1 MARLA
6 GAAALLAIAV
16 SGSLLAAFEDRV
28 YGVSGLLLSVFVAG
42 LFVVM
47 ELRFARAL
55 GRVHALADPGELRG
69 PAESVLGSLLDPETT
84 LPRVWLFRA
93 RLTEEIQRAERYR
106 RSLLMCV
113 LEPEDASV
121 RLDGEFRGK
130 VGRAVRGHLRGSD
143 FATVGRS
150 GRLLMLLPET
160 VGPAAEGAV
169 KRLVATLNS
178 LITEG
183 TPLHWRGALVW
194 YPEDGS
200 DADQL
205 LDSAQRLLT
214 ERPVS

>member
-1 MARLA
+1 
-6 GAAALLAIAV
+6 
-16 SGSLLAAFEDRV
+16 
-28 YGVSGLLLSVFVAG
+28 
-42 LFVVM
+42 
-47 ELRFARAL
+47 
-55 GRVHALADPGELRG
+55 
-69 PAESVLGSLLDPETT
+69 
-84 LPRVWLFRA
+84 
-93 RLTEEIQRAERYR
+93 
-106 RSLLMCV
+106 
-113 LEPEDASV
+113 
-121 RLDGEFRGK
+121 
-130 VGRAVRGHLRGSD
+130 
-143 FATVGRS
+143 
-150 GRLLMLLPET
+150 MLLPET